1 MPIPAGVMLAAQ
13 LAPSAISLIKGLF
26 SGKSPQEK
34 AIERL
39 EKVAQQGLD
48 PAILQRA
55 LAVLNAR
62 NQAEQS
68 GVLSRLASGGIDPS
82 SGLAQ
87 EAVGATRRGLGAR
100 QGEAQ
105 SLFNQQS
112 EAAKLA
118 ANQQL
123 LGLPADQSISDLL
136 GSGLQALQAYGQRN
150 QGLTFDDLKKLMPQ
164 TMPEVRTELSTA
176 PRGSML
182 NQMRPLEL
190 SAMPNASPNIGMK
203 LPTPSQFSQYFNP
216 YSRRR
221 GYAY

>member
-1 MPIPAGVMLAAQ
+1 MLAAQ

-26 SGKSPQEK
+26 GGKSPQEK

-123 LGLPADQSISDLL
+123 LGLPADQSVGDLL

-150 QGLTFDDLKKLMPQ
+150 QGNQGLTFDDLKKLMPQ
-164 TMPEVRTELSTA
+164 AMPDVRTELPSA

-182 NQMRPLEL
+182 SQVRPLEL
-190 SAMPNASPNIGMK
+190 STMPNASSNIGMK